1 MGSIPAGTVMLNVSV
16 FRDKKSPL
24 WMTQVVLPNGRRV
37 KRSTK
42 VPADAIHSPKAAAH
56 FLKLEN

>member
-1 MGSIPAGTVMLNVSV
+1 MLNVSV
-16 FRDKKSPL
+16 FRDKKSPF

-42 VPADAIHSPKAAAH
+42 VPADGG
-56 FLKLEN
+56 FY

>member
-1 MGSIPAGTVMLNVSV
+1 MLNVSV
-16 FRDKKSPL
+16 FRDKKSPF